1 MNIAPKPPLA
11 RQGQQLATHGR
22 YGDSE
27 LVHMNPYEVQGL
39 AAMSPTGQLTKNP
52 VTGQPEAF
60 LPFLAPIIGSAL
72 GKAAIGKAIG
82 SGLAGAVG
90 SGLATWAQTG
100 DFEKGLI
107 GGITGFGLGKVMGA
121 AQTAGEATQA
131 ANQLGDIASSAG
143 LDNAQT
149 AALQAAQSGAKEFG
163 ANVLTDQSG
172 AFTAGMPEIV
182 SANTPSTFGQNL
194 ANIGR
199 GFTTPEGLT
208 SVANTAMS
216 PGVLLPAAV
225 GQGTMA
231 QVEAQEGMDK
241 LRKEATARDNRY
253 AQSFQDVLTDS
264 LGMARGTNPNPYMG
278 KYAKGGIVGMRN
290 GGDLD
295 RTEGMTDEEYRD
307 YMVGAQAEDSIA
319 GYGLDADNR
328 YFIRPKKGTG
338 AERQSFL
345 RGNFKQDAPTDYR
358 HGFEKEFQFFDFVE
372 DRPVERYADLFGA
385 GASDYL
391 AGLLAGNT
399 GNAPTTPTYNLRDV
413 DQATL
418 KGTQF
423 SGAGPGAGQGGDEAM
438 APLPAAPVGGTVTNL
453 PPSGGVAGGTDGGII
468 TTQSPGGGTVVPPS
482 GGTPVSAGMKAIQ
495 ALGYDRDQDYNREEG
510 EAVYDIMQE
519 YGVGDDEVAEYF
531 FDQAYLDDPTQSTA
545 NVAEA
550 AAAIGDRYQT
560 GVDLGLGQKFGG
572 DGSFDDTDVARVYE
586 NLTSD
591 DGVGLAQAA
600 DYFNLTGEELQANI
614 DAITARDAA
623 EASKAQAAAVLD
635 GVPVE
640 QVYDLI
646 ESGDVSV
653 SQVADY
659 FDYDYEEVRAAQDAI
674 AAQRAAT
681 GYVPPA
687 PVIPTA
693 GTIDLQDL
701 QDADDAIFAGMS
713 PNELRQA
720 GISVGASGGRIGKK
734 RFNTP
739 LGMVE
744 MANGGIAELPAN
756 LPMTA
761 EVPEETVMMESET
774 VIEEPMPDR
783 DFPELV
789 EMTVEA
795 IKGNIENSDE
805 VINQFIEEYGVE
817 EFRNLRE
824 IVLQGIVPE
833 AQTEGMIDGE
843 SGGMDDEVMGMIGED
858 QQVAVSPG
866 EYIVAADVVSGLGD
880 GNSDAGAVVLDE
892 MMQGVRNARSGGQQP
907 KPLNKAAV
915 MPS

>member
-22 YGDSE
+22 YGDTE

-60 LPFLAPIIGSAL
+60 LPFLAPLIGSAL
-72 GKAAIGKAIG
+72 GKAALGKAIG

-121 AQTAGEATQA
+121 AGDAGAAAREGTKSGFQQLTPLMEAQ
-131 ANQLGDIASSAG
+131 
-143 LDNAQT
+143 
-149 AALQAAQSGAKEFG
+149 GA
-163 ANVLTDQSG
+163 LTDPTV
-172 AFTAGMPEIV
+172 A
-182 SANTPSTFGQNL
+182 STFGDRL
-194 ANIGR
+194 GDIGR
-199 GFTTPEGLT
+199 GFTTKEGLQ
-208 SVANTAMS
+208 AIGNTAMS

-253 AQSFQDVLTDS
+253 AQSFRDVLTDS
-264 LGMARGTNPNPYMG
+264 LGMARGTDPNPYMG
-278 KYAKGGIVGMRN
+278 RYAKGGIVGMQR

-295 RTEGMTDEEYRD
+295 MTEGMTDEEYRD
-307 YMVGAQAEDSIA
+307 YMIGDKADESIA

-328 YFIRPKKGTG
+328 YFIKPKAGTG

-345 RGNFKQDAPTDYR
+345 RGDFKQKPPTDYR
-358 HGFEKEFQFFDFVE
+358 HGFEKEFQFFDFVK

-399 GNAPTTPTYNLRDV
+399 GDAPTTPTYNLRDV

-423 SGAGPGAGQGGDEAM
+423 SGAGPGAGQGGDVVM
-438 APLPAAPVGGTVTNL
+438 PPVAP
-453 PPSGGVAGGTDGGII
+453 AGGTGGGII
-468 TTQSPGGGTVVPPS
+468 TTKPPGGGTVTPPAGGTVVPPG

-495 ALGYDRDQDYNREEG
+495 DLGIELDQDYDRAEG

-519 YGVGDDEVAEYF
+519 YGVGDKEVADYF
-531 FDQAYLDDPTQSTA
+531 GVDEQG
-545 NVAEA
+545 VADA
-550 AAAIGDRYQT
+550 ADVIAQRYQT
-560 GVDLGLGQKFGG
+560 GADLGFGDKFTG
-572 DGSFDDTDVARVYE
+572 DYTGDDVTRVYE

-600 DYFNLTGEELQANI
+600 DYFNVTGEELQANL
-614 DAITARDAA
+614 DAIAARDAA

-646 ESGDVSV
+646 EAGDVSV
-653 SQVADY
+653 SQVADH
-659 FDYDYEEVRAAQDAI
+659 FGYDYEDVRAAQDAI
-674 AAQRAAT
+674 RAQREAT
-681 GYVPPA
+681 GYVPPT
-687 PVIPTA
+687 PVIPDVGA
-693 GTIDLQDL
+693 IDPQALADQQAADL
-701 QDADDAIFAGMS
+701 AGMS
-713 PNELRQA
+713 LAEREQA
-720 GISVGASGGRIGKK
+720 GFGHGGRVGKK
-734 RFNTP
+734 RFKTP

-756 LPMTA
+756 LPMTQ

-774 VIEEPMPDR
+774 VIEEPMPDT

-795 IKGNIENSDE
+795 IKGNIENADE
-805 VINQFIEEYGVE
+805 IINQFIDEYGVE

-824 IVLQGIVPE
+824 IVLQGIVPD
-833 AQTEGMIDGE
+833 AQTEGMIEGE

-915 MPS
+915 MPA

>member
-1 MNIAPKPPLA
+1 
-11 RQGQQLATHGR
+11 
-22 YGDSE
+22 
-27 LVHMNPYEVQGL
+27 
-39 AAMSPTGQLTKNP
+39 MSPTGQLTKNP

-60 LPFLAPIIGSAL
+60 LPFLAPLIGSAL
-72 GKAAIGKAIG
+72 GKAALGKAIG

-121 AQTAGEATQA
+121 AQTAGEAADVGSAMAQETFSQMPVIGNVNIPGA
-131 ANQLGDIASSAG
+131 AEAASRVANPSFANNLGNIA
-143 LDNAQT
+143 
-149 AALQAAQSGAKEFG
+149 
-163 ANVLTDQSG
+163 
-172 AFTAGMPEIV
+172 
-182 SANTPSTFGQNL
+182 
-194 ANIGR
+194 R
-199 GFTTPEGLT
+199 GFSSPEGLT
-208 SVANTAMS
+208 SIANTAMS

-253 AQSFQDVLTDS
+253 AQSFRDVLTDS
-264 LGMARGTNPNPYMG
+264 LGMARGTDPNPYMG
-278 KYAKGGIVGMRN
+278 RYAKGGIVGMQR

-295 RTEGMTDEEYRD
+295 MTEGMTDEEYRD
-307 YMVGAQAEDSIA
+307 YMTGAQADESIA
-319 GYGLDADNR
+319 GYGLDADKR
-328 YFIRPKKGTG
+328 YFIKPKAGTG

-345 RGNFKQDAPTDYR
+345 RGGFKQKPPTDYR
-358 HGFEKEFQFFDFVE
+358 HGFEKEFQFFDFIK

-399 GNAPTTPTYNLRDV
+399 GDAPTTPTYNLRDV

-423 SGAGPGAGQGGDEAM
+423 SGVGPGAGQGGDVVM
-438 APLPAAPVGGTVTNL
+438 PPVAPVA
-453 PPSGGVAGGTDGGII
+453 PAGGTGGGII
-468 TTQSPGGGTVVPPS
+468 TTPPPGGGTVTPPAGGTVVPPG

-495 ALGYDRDQDYNREEG
+495 DLGIELDQDYNREEG

-519 YGVGDDEVAEYF
+519 YGVGDKEVGDYFGVDEQGVA
-531 FDQAYLDDPTQSTA
+531 D
-545 NVAEA
+545 A
-550 AAAIGDRYQT
+550 ADVIAQRYQT
-560 GVDLGLGQKFGG
+560 GADLGFGDKFTG
-572 DGSFDDTDVARVYE
+572 DYTDEDVTRVYE

-600 DYFNLTGEELQANI
+600 DYFNVTGEELQANL
-614 DAITARDAA
+614 DAIAARDAA

-646 ESGDVSV
+646 EAGDVTV

-659 FDYDYEEVRAAQDAI
+659 FGYDYEDVRAAQDAI
-674 AAQRAAT
+674 RAQREAT

-687 PVIPTA
+687 PVIPDVGA
-693 GTIDLQDL
+693 IDPQALADQQAADL
-701 QDADDAIFAGMS
+701 AGMS
-713 PNELRQA
+713 LAERER
-720 GISVGASGGRIGKK
+720 VGFGHGGRMGKK
-734 RFNTP
+734 RFKTP

-756 LPMTA
+756 LPMTQ

-774 VIEEPMPDR
+774 VIEEPMPDT

-795 IKGNIENSDE
+795 IKGNIENADE
-805 VINQFIEEYGVE
+805 IINQFIDEYGVE

-824 IVLQGIVPE
+824 IVLQGIVPD
-833 AQTEGMIDGE
+833 AQTEGMIEGE

-915 MPS
+915 MPA

>member
-22 YGDSE
+22 YGDTE

-60 LPFLAPIIGSAL
+60 LPFLAPLIGSAL
-72 GKAAIGKAIG
+72 GKAALGKAIG

-121 AQTAGEATQA
+121 AGDAGAAAREGTKSGFQQLTPLMEAQ
-131 ANQLGDIASSAG
+131 
-143 LDNAQT
+143 
-149 AALQAAQSGAKEFG
+149 GA
-163 ANVLTDQSG
+163 LTDPTV
-172 AFTAGMPEIV
+172 A
-182 SANTPSTFGQNL
+182 STFGDRL
-194 ANIGR
+194 GDIGR
-199 GFTTPEGLT
+199 GFTTKEGLQ
-208 SVANTAMS
+208 AIGNTAMS

-253 AQSFQDVLTDS
+253 AQSFRDVLTDS
-264 LGMARGTNPNPYMG
+264 LGMARGTDPNPYMG
-278 KYAKGGIVGMRN
+278 RYAKGGIVGMQR

-295 RTEGMTDEEYRD
+295 MTEGMTDEEYRD
-307 YMVGAQAEDSIA
+307 YMIGDKADESIA

-328 YFIRPKKGTG
+328 YFIKPKAGTG

-345 RGNFKQDAPTDYR
+345 RGDFKQKPPTDYR
-358 HGFEKEFQFFDFVE
+358 HGFEKEFQFFDFIK

-399 GNAPTTPTYNLRDV
+399 GDAPTTPTYNLRDV

-423 SGAGPGAGQGGDEAM
+423 SGAGPGAGQGGDVVM
-438 APLPAAPVGGTVTNL
+438 PPVAP
-453 PPSGGVAGGTDGGII
+453 AGGTGGGII
-468 TTQSPGGGTVVPPS
+468 TTKPPGGGTVTPPAGGTVVPPG

-495 ALGYDRDQDYNREEG
+495 DLGIELDQDYDRAEG

-519 YGVGDDEVAEYF
+519 YGVGDKEVADYF
-531 FDQAYLDDPTQSTA
+531 GVDEQG
-545 NVAEA
+545 VADA
-550 AAAIGDRYQT
+550 ADVIAQRYQT
-560 GVDLGLGQKFGG
+560 GADLGFGDKFTG
-572 DGSFDDTDVARVYE
+572 DYTGDDVTRVYE

-600 DYFNLTGEELQANI
+600 DYFNVTGEELQANL
-614 DAITARDAA
+614 DAIAARDAA

-646 ESGDVSV
+646 EAGDVSV
-653 SQVADY
+653 SQVADH
-659 FDYDYEEVRAAQDAI
+659 FGYDYEDVRAAQDAI
-674 AAQRAAT
+674 RAQREAT
-681 GYVPPA
+681 GYVPPT
-687 PVIPTA
+687 PVIPDVGA
-693 GTIDLQDL
+693 IDPQALADQQAADL
-701 QDADDAIFAGMS
+701 AGMS
-713 PNELRQA
+713 LAEREQA
-720 GISVGASGGRIGKK
+720 GFGHGGRVGKK
-734 RFNTP
+734 RFKTP

-756 LPMTA
+756 LPMTQ

-774 VIEEPMPDR
+774 VIEEPMPDT

-795 IKGNIENSDE
+795 IKGNIENADE
-805 VINQFIEEYGVE
+805 IINQFIDEYGVE

-824 IVLQGIVPE
+824 IVLQGIVPD
-833 AQTEGMIDGE
+833 AQTEGMIEGE

-915 MPS
+915 MPA

>member
-60 LPFLAPIIGSAL
+60 LPFLAPLIGSAL

-121 AQTAGEATQA
+121 AGDAGAMSRLGEGVAEGSQAMGAAGTAGGMAFNPLDAVGSGGE
-131 ANQLGDIASSAG
+131 LASSG
-143 LDNAQT
+143 FAQN
-149 AALQAAQSGAKEFG
+149 FG
-163 ANVLTDQSG
+163 D
-172 AFTAGMPEIV
+172 
-182 SANTPSTFGQNL
+182 
-194 ANIGR
+194 IGR
-199 GFTTPEGLT
+199 GLTSAEGLT

-264 LGMARGTNPNPYMG
+264 LGMARGTDPNPYMG

-295 RTEGMTDEEYRD
+295 HTEGMTDEEYRD
-307 YMVGAQAEDSIA
+307 YMIGDKADESIA

-328 YFIRPKKGTG
+328 YFIRPKEGTG

-372 DRPVERYADLFGA
+372 DRPIERYADLFGA

-399 GNAPTTPTYNLRDV
+399 GNAPTTPTYKLGDV
-413 DQATL
+413 DAATL

-423 SGAGPGAGQGGDEAM
+423 SGAGPGAGQGGDEVM
-438 APLPAAPVGGTVTNL
+438 APLPAAPVGGTASNL

-468 TTQSPGGGTVVPPS
+468 TTQPPGGGTVVPPS

-495 ALGYDRDQDYNREEG
+495 GLGIDLDQDYNRAEG

-519 YGVGDDEVAEYF
+519 YGVGDAEVADYF
-531 FDQAYLDDPTQSTA
+531 GVDEQG
-545 NVAEA
+545 VADA
-550 AAAIGDRYQT
+550 SGVIAQRYQT
-560 GVDLGLGQKFGG
+560 GADLGFGDKFTG
-572 DGSFDDTDVARVYE
+572 DYTDEDVTRVYE

-600 DYFNLTGEELQANI
+600 DYFNVTGEELQANL
-614 DAITARDAA
+614 DAIAARDAA

-646 ESGDVSV
+646 ESGDVTV
-653 SQVADY
+653 SQVADH
-659 FDYDYEEVRAAQDAI
+659 FGYDYEEVRAAQDAI
-674 AAQRAAT
+674 RAQREAT

-687 PVIPTA
+687 PVTPDVGA
-693 GTIDLQDL
+693 IDPQALADQQAADL
-701 QDADDAIFAGMS
+701 AGMS
-713 PNELRQA
+713 LAEREQI
-720 GISVGASGGRIGKK
+720 GFGHGGRMGKK

-756 LPMTA
+756 LPMTQ
-761 EVPEETVMMESET
+761 EVPEETVMMEAET
-774 VIEEPMPDR
+774 VIEEPMPDT

-795 IKGNIENSDE
+795 IKGNIENADE
-805 VINQFIEEYGVE
+805 IINQFIEEYGVE

-833 AQTEGMIDGE
+833 AQTEGMIEGE

-915 MPS
+915 MPA

>member
-22 YGDSE
+22 YGDTE

-60 LPFLAPIIGSAL
+60 LPFLAPLIGSAL
-72 GKAAIGKAIG
+72 GKAALGKAIG

-121 AQTAGEATQA
+121 AGDAGAAAREGTKSGFQQLTPLMEAQ
-131 ANQLGDIASSAG
+131 
-143 LDNAQT
+143 
-149 AALQAAQSGAKEFG
+149 GA
-163 ANVLTDQSG
+163 LTDPTV
-172 AFTAGMPEIV
+172 A
-182 SANTPSTFGQNL
+182 STFGDRL
-194 ANIGR
+194 GDIGR
-199 GFTTPEGLT
+199 GFTTKEGLQ
-208 SVANTAMS
+208 AIGNTAMS

-253 AQSFQDVLTDS
+253 AQSFRDVLTDS
-264 LGMARGTNPNPYMG
+264 LGMARGTDPNPYMG
-278 KYAKGGIVGMRN
+278 RYAKGGIVGMQR

-295 RTEGMTDEEYRD
+295 MTEGMTDEEYRD
-307 YMVGAQAEDSIA
+307 YMIGDKADESIA

-328 YFIRPKKGTG
+328 YFIKPKAGTG

-345 RGNFKQDAPTDYR
+345 RGDFKQKPPTDYR
-358 HGFEKEFQFFDFVE
+358 HGFEKEFQFFDFIK

-399 GNAPTTPTYNLRDV
+399 GDAPTTPTYNLRDV
-413 DQATL
+413 DQSTL

-423 SGAGPGAGQGGDEAM
+423 SGAGPGAGQGGDVVM
-438 APLPAAPVGGTVTNL
+438 PPVAP
-453 PPSGGVAGGTDGGII
+453 AGGTGGGII
-468 TTQSPGGGTVVPPS
+468 TTKPPGGGTVTPPAGGTVVPPG

-495 ALGYDRDQDYNREEG
+495 DLGIELDQDYDRAEG

-519 YGVGDDEVAEYF
+519 YGVGDKEVADYF
-531 FDQAYLDDPTQSTA
+531 GVDEQG
-545 NVAEA
+545 VADA
-550 AAAIGDRYQT
+550 ADVIAQRYQT
-560 GVDLGLGQKFGG
+560 GADLGFGDKFTG
-572 DGSFDDTDVARVYE
+572 DYTGDDVTRVYE

-600 DYFNLTGEELQANI
+600 DYFNVTGEELQANL
-614 DAITARDAA
+614 DAIAARDAA

-646 ESGDVSV
+646 EAGDVSV
-653 SQVADY
+653 SQVADH
-659 FDYDYEEVRAAQDAI
+659 FGYDYEDVRAAQDAI
-674 AAQRAAT
+674 RAQREAT
-681 GYVPPA
+681 GYVPPT
-687 PVIPTA
+687 PVIPDVGA
-693 GTIDLQDL
+693 IDPQALADQQAADL
-701 QDADDAIFAGMS
+701 AGMS
-713 PNELRQA
+713 LAEREQA
-720 GISVGASGGRIGKK
+720 GFGHGGRVGKK
-734 RFNTP
+734 RFKTP

-756 LPMTA
+756 LPMTQ

-774 VIEEPMPDR
+774 VIEEPMPDT

-795 IKGNIENSDE
+795 IKGNIENADE
-805 VINQFIEEYGVE
+805 IINQFIDEYGVE

-824 IVLQGIVPE
+824 IVLQGIVPD
-833 AQTEGMIDGE
+833 AQTEGMIEGE

-915 MPS
+915 MPA

>member
-60 LPFLAPIIGSAL
+60 LPFLAPLIGSAL

-121 AQTAGEATQA
+121 AQTAGEAADVGSAMAQETFSQMPGIGNVNIPGATEA
-131 ANQLGDIASSAG
+131 ASRIANPSFANNLGNIA
-143 LDNAQT
+143 
-149 AALQAAQSGAKEFG
+149 K
-163 ANVLTDQSG
+163 
-172 AFTAGMPEIV
+172 
-182 SANTPSTFGQNL
+182 
-194 ANIGR
+194 

-208 SVANTAMS
+208 SIANTAMS

-264 LGMARGTNPNPYMG
+264 LGMARGTDPNPYMG

-295 RTEGMTDEEYRD
+295 HTEGMTDEEYRD
-307 YMVGAQAEDSIA
+307 YMIGDKADESIA

-328 YFIRPKKGTG
+328 YFIRPKEGTG

-372 DRPVERYADLFGA
+372 DRPIERYADLFGA

-399 GNAPTTPTYNLRDV
+399 GNAPTTPTYKLGDV
-413 DQATL
+413 DAATL

-423 SGAGPGAGQGGDEAM
+423 SGAGPGAGQGGDEVM
-438 APLPAAPVGGTVTNL
+438 APLPAAPVGGTASNL

-468 TTQSPGGGTVVPPS
+468 TTQPPGGGTVVPPS

-495 ALGYDRDQDYNREEG
+495 GLGIDLDQDYNRAEG

-519 YGVGDDEVAEYF
+519 YGVGDAEVADYF
-531 FDQAYLDDPTQSTA
+531 GVDEQG
-545 NVAEA
+545 VADA
-550 AAAIGDRYQT
+550 SGVIAQRYQT
-560 GVDLGLGQKFGG
+560 GADLGFGDKFTG
-572 DGSFDDTDVARVYE
+572 DYTDEDVTRVYE

-600 DYFNLTGEELQANI
+600 DYFNVTGEELQANL
-614 DAITARDAA
+614 DAIAARDAA

-646 ESGDVSV
+646 ESGDVTV
-653 SQVADY
+653 SQVADH
-659 FDYDYEEVRAAQDAI
+659 FGYDYEEVRAAQDAI
-674 AAQRAAT
+674 RAQREAT

-687 PVIPTA
+687 PVTPDVGA
-693 GTIDLQDL
+693 IDPQVLADQQAADL
-701 QDADDAIFAGMS
+701 AGMS
-713 PNELRQA
+713 LAEREQI
-720 GISVGASGGRIGKK
+720 GFGHGGRMGKK

-756 LPMTA
+756 LPMTQ
-761 EVPEETVMMESET
+761 EVPEETVMMEAET
-774 VIEEPMPDR
+774 VIEEPMPDT

-795 IKGNIENSDE
+795 IKGNIENADE
-805 VINQFIEEYGVE
+805 IINQFIEEYGVE

-833 AQTEGMIDGE
+833 AQTEGMIEGE

-915 MPS
+915 MPA

>member
-22 YGDSE
+22 YGDTE

-60 LPFLAPIIGSAL
+60 LPFLAPLIGSAL
-72 GKAAIGKAIG
+72 GKAALGKAIG

-121 AQTAGEATQA
+121 AQTAGEAADVGSAMAQETFSQMPGIGNVNIPGA
-131 ANQLGDIASSAG
+131 AEAASRVANPSFANNLGNIA
-143 LDNAQT
+143 
-149 AALQAAQSGAKEFG
+149 
-163 ANVLTDQSG
+163 
-172 AFTAGMPEIV
+172 
-182 SANTPSTFGQNL
+182 
-194 ANIGR
+194 R
-199 GFTTPEGLT
+199 GFSSPEGLT
-208 SVANTAMS
+208 SIANTAMS

-253 AQSFQDVLTDS
+253 AQSFRDVLTDS
-264 LGMARGTNPNPYMG
+264 LGMARGTDPNPYMG
-278 KYAKGGIVGMRN
+278 RYAKGGIVGMQR

-295 RTEGMTDEEYRD
+295 MTEGMTDEEYRD
-307 YMVGAQAEDSIA
+307 YMTGAQADESIA
-319 GYGLDADNR
+319 GYGLDADKR
-328 YFIRPKKGTG
+328 YFIKPKAGTG

-345 RGNFKQDAPTDYR
+345 RGGFKQKPPTDYR
-358 HGFEKEFQFFDFVE
+358 HGFEKEFQFFDFIK

-399 GNAPTTPTYNLRDV
+399 GDAPTTPTYNLRDV

-423 SGAGPGAGQGGDEAM
+423 SGVGPGAGQGGDVVM
-438 APLPAAPVGGTVTNL
+438 PPVAPVA
-453 PPSGGVAGGTDGGII
+453 PAGGTGGGII
-468 TTQSPGGGTVVPPS
+468 TTPPPGGGTVTPPAGGTVVPPG

-495 ALGYDRDQDYNREEG
+495 DLGIELDQDYNREEG

-519 YGVGDDEVAEYF
+519 YGVGDKEVGDYFGVDEQGVA
-531 FDQAYLDDPTQSTA
+531 D
-545 NVAEA
+545 A
-550 AAAIGDRYQT
+550 ADVIAQRYQT
-560 GVDLGLGQKFGG
+560 GADLGFGDKFTG
-572 DGSFDDTDVARVYE
+572 DYTDEDVTRVYE

-600 DYFNLTGEELQANI
+600 DYFNVTGEELQANL
-614 DAITARDAA
+614 DAIAARDAA

-646 ESGDVSV
+646 EAGDVTV

-659 FDYDYEEVRAAQDAI
+659 FGYDYEDVRAAQDAI
-674 AAQRAAT
+674 RAQREAT

-687 PVIPTA
+687 PVIPDVGA
-693 GTIDLQDL
+693 IDPQALADQQAADL
-701 QDADDAIFAGMS
+701 AGMS
-713 PNELRQA
+713 LAERER
-720 GISVGASGGRIGKK
+720 VGFGHGGRMGKK
-734 RFNTP
+734 RFKTP

-756 LPMTA
+756 LPMTQ

-774 VIEEPMPDR
+774 VIEEPMPDT

-795 IKGNIENSDE
+795 IKGNIENADE
-805 VINQFIEEYGVE
+805 IINQFIDEYGVE

-824 IVLQGIVPE
+824 IVLQGIVPD
-833 AQTEGMIDGE
+833 AQTEGMIEGE

-915 MPS
+915 MPA

>member
-60 LPFLAPIIGSAL
+60 LPFLAPLLGSAL
-72 GKAAIGKAIG
+72 GKAALGKAIG

-100 DFEKGLI
+100 SFEKGLI

-121 AQTAGEATQA
+121 AGDAGAAAREGTKSGFQQLTPLMEAQ
-131 ANQLGDIASSAG
+131 
-143 LDNAQT
+143 
-149 AALQAAQSGAKEFG
+149 GA
-163 ANVLTDQSG
+163 LTDPTV
-172 AFTAGMPEIV
+172 A
-182 SANTPSTFGQNL
+182 STFGDRL
-194 ANIGR
+194 GDIGR
-199 GFTTPEGLT
+199 GFTTKEGLQ
-208 SVANTAMS
+208 AIGNTAMS

-295 RTEGMTDEEYRD
+295 MTEGMTDEEYRD
-307 YMVGAQAEDSIA
+307 YMIGAKAEDSIA

-358 HGFEKEFQFFDFVE
+358 HGFEKEFQFFDFIE

-385 GASDYL
+385 GSSDYL

-399 GNAPTTPTYNLRDV
+399 GNAPTTPTYKLRDV
-413 DQATL
+413 DASTL

-423 SGAGPGAGQGGDEAM
+423 SGAGPGAGQGGDVAM
-438 APLPAAPVGGTVTNL
+438 TPLPP
-453 PPSGGVAGGTDGGII
+453 AGGTGGE
-468 TTQSPGGGTVVPPS
+468 SGVGGVGGVGGAVGGVGGDVGGGSTTAQQTTITCYDQITGESLPVTGVNPS
-482 GGTPVSAGMKAIQ
+482 CPAGFGPNKPLDVGAGMKAIQ
-495 ALGYDRDQDYNREEG
+495 GLGIDLDQDYNRAEG

-572 DGSFDDTDVARVYE
+572 EGSFDQDDVTRVYE

-600 DYFNLTGEELQANI
+600 DYFNLTGEELQANL
-614 DAITARDAA
+614 DAITARNAA

-646 ESGDVSV
+646 ENEDVSV

-659 FDYDYEEVRAAQDAI
+659 FGYDYEEVRAAQDAI

-915 MPS
+915 MPA

>member
-1 MNIAPKPPLA
+1 MNIAHKPPLA

-22 YGDSE
+22 YGDTE
-27 LVHMNPYEVQGL
+27 LVHMNPYDVQGL

-60 LPFLAPIIGSAL
+60 LPFLAPLIGSAL
-72 GKAAIGKAIG
+72 GKAALGKAIG

-121 AQTAGEATQA
+121 AQTAGEAADVGSAMAQETFSQMPGIGNVNIPGA
-131 ANQLGDIASSAG
+131 AEAASRVANPSFANNLGNIA
-143 LDNAQT
+143 
-149 AALQAAQSGAKEFG
+149 
-163 ANVLTDQSG
+163 
-172 AFTAGMPEIV
+172 
-182 SANTPSTFGQNL
+182 
-194 ANIGR
+194 R
-199 GFTTPEGLT
+199 GFSSPEGLT
-208 SVANTAMS
+208 SIANTAMS

-253 AQSFQDVLTDS
+253 AQSFRDVLTDS
-264 LGMARGTNPNPYMG
+264 LGMARGTDPNPYMG
-278 KYAKGGIVGMRN
+278 RYAKGGIVGMQR

-295 RTEGMTDEEYRD
+295 MTEGMTDEEYRD
-307 YMVGAQAEDSIA
+307 YMTGAQADESIA
-319 GYGLDADNR
+319 GYGLDADKR
-328 YFIRPKKGTG
+328 YFIKPKAGTG

-345 RGNFKQDAPTDYR
+345 RGGFKQKPPTDYR
-358 HGFEKEFQFFDFVE
+358 HGFEKEFQFFDFIK

-399 GNAPTTPTYNLRDV
+399 GDAPTTPTYNLRDV

-423 SGAGPGAGQGGDEAM
+423 SGVGPGAGQGGDVVM
-438 APLPAAPVGGTVTNL
+438 PPVAPVA
-453 PPSGGVAGGTDGGII
+453 PAGGTGGGII
-468 TTQSPGGGTVVPPS
+468 TTPPPGGGTVTPPAGGTVVPPG

-495 ALGYDRDQDYNREEG
+495 DLGIELDQDYNREEG

-519 YGVGDDEVAEYF
+519 YGVGDKEVGDYFGVDEQGVA
-531 FDQAYLDDPTQSTA
+531 D
-545 NVAEA
+545 A
-550 AAAIGDRYQT
+550 ADVIAQRYQT
-560 GVDLGLGQKFGG
+560 GADLGFGDKFTG
-572 DGSFDDTDVARVYE
+572 DYTDEDVTRVYE

-600 DYFNLTGEELQANI
+600 DYFNVTGEELQANL
-614 DAITARDAA
+614 DAIAARDAA

-646 ESGDVSV
+646 EAGDVTV

-659 FDYDYEEVRAAQDAI
+659 FGYDYEDVRAAQDAI
-674 AAQRAAT
+674 RAQREAT

-687 PVIPTA
+687 PVIPDVGA
-693 GTIDLQDL
+693 IDPQALADQQAADL
-701 QDADDAIFAGMS
+701 AGMS
-713 PNELRQA
+713 LAERER
-720 GISVGASGGRIGKK
+720 VGFGHGGRMGKK
-734 RFNTP
+734 RFKTP

-756 LPMTA
+756 LPMTQ

-774 VIEEPMPDR
+774 VIEEPMPDT

-795 IKGNIENSDE
+795 IKGNIENADE
-805 VINQFIEEYGVE
+805 IINQFIDEYGVE

-824 IVLQGIVPE
+824 IVLQGIVPD
-833 AQTEGMIDGE
+833 AQTEGMIEGE

-915 MPS
+915 MPA

>member
-22 YGDSE
+22 YGDTE

-60 LPFLAPIIGSAL
+60 LPFLAPLIGSAL
-72 GKAAIGKAIG
+72 GKAALGKAIG

-90 SGLATWAQTG
+90 SGVATFAETG
-100 DFEKGLI
+100 DFEKGVI
-107 GGITGFGLGKVMGA
+107 SGITGFGLGKVMGA
-121 AQTAGEATQA
+121 AQTAGEAADVGSAMAQETFSQMPGIGNVNIPGA
-131 ANQLGDIASSAG
+131 AEAASRVANPSFANNLGNIA
-143 LDNAQT
+143 
-149 AALQAAQSGAKEFG
+149 
-163 ANVLTDQSG
+163 
-172 AFTAGMPEIV
+172 
-182 SANTPSTFGQNL
+182 
-194 ANIGR
+194 R
-199 GFTTPEGLT
+199 GFSSPEGLT
-208 SVANTAMS
+208 SIANTAMS

-253 AQSFQDVLTDS
+253 AQSFRDVLTDS
-264 LGMARGTNPNPYMG
+264 LGMARGTDPNPYMG
-278 KYAKGGIVGMRN
+278 RYAKGGIVGMQR

-295 RTEGMTDEEYRD
+295 MTEGMTDEEYRD
-307 YMVGAQAEDSIA
+307 YMTGAQADESIA
-319 GYGLDADNR
+319 GYGLDADKR
-328 YFIRPKKGTG
+328 YFIKPKAGTG

-345 RGNFKQDAPTDYR
+345 RGGFKQKPPTDYR
-358 HGFEKEFQFFDFVE
+358 HGFEKEFQFFDFIK

-399 GNAPTTPTYNLRDV
+399 GDAPTTPTYNLRDV

-423 SGAGPGAGQGGDEAM
+423 SGVGPGAGQGGDVVM
-438 APLPAAPVGGTVTNL
+438 PPVAPVA
-453 PPSGGVAGGTDGGII
+453 PAGGTGGGII
-468 TTQSPGGGTVVPPS
+468 TTPPPGGGTVTPPAGGTVVPPG

-495 ALGYDRDQDYNREEG
+495 DLGIELDQDYNREEG

-519 YGVGDDEVAEYF
+519 YGVGDKEVGDYFGVDEQGVA
-531 FDQAYLDDPTQSTA
+531 D
-545 NVAEA
+545 A
-550 AAAIGDRYQT
+550 ADVIAQRYQT
-560 GVDLGLGQKFGG
+560 GADLGFGDKFTG
-572 DGSFDDTDVARVYE
+572 DYTDEDVTRVYE

-600 DYFNLTGEELQANI
+600 DYFNVTGEELQANL
-614 DAITARDAA
+614 DAIAARDAA

-646 ESGDVSV
+646 EAGDVTV

-659 FDYDYEEVRAAQDAI
+659 FGYDYEDVRAAQDAI
-674 AAQRAAT
+674 RAQREAT

-687 PVIPTA
+687 PVIPDVGA
-693 GTIDLQDL
+693 IDPQALADQQAADL
-701 QDADDAIFAGMS
+701 AGMS
-713 PNELRQA
+713 LAERER
-720 GISVGASGGRIGKK
+720 VGFGHGGRMGKK
-734 RFNTP
+734 RFKTP

-756 LPMTA
+756 LPMTQ

-774 VIEEPMPDR
+774 VIEEPMPDT

-795 IKGNIENSDE
+795 IKGNIENADE
-805 VINQFIEEYGVE
+805 IINQFIDEYGVE

-824 IVLQGIVPE
+824 IVLQGIVPD
-833 AQTEGMIDGE
+833 AQTEGMIEGE

-915 MPS
+915 MPA

>member
-60 LPFLAPIIGSAL
+60 LPFLAPLLGSAL
-72 GKAAIGKAIG
+72 GKAALGKAIG

-121 AQTAGEATQA
+121 AGDAGAATRSAGDAGAEYLRSMGENVPTASSSFTES
-131 ANQLGDIASSAG
+131 LGD
-143 LDNAQT
+143 
-149 AALQAAQSGAKEFG
+149 
-163 ANVLTDQSG
+163 
-172 AFTAGMPEIV
+172 
-182 SANTPSTFGQNL
+182 
-194 ANIGR
+194 IGR
-199 GFTTPEGLT
+199 GFTTKEGLQ
-208 SVANTAMS
+208 AIGNTAMS

-264 LGMARGTNPNPYMG
+264 LGMARGTDPNPYMG
-278 KYAKGGIVGMRN
+278 RYAKGGIVGMRN

-295 RTEGMTDEEYRD
+295 GTEGMSDEEYRD
-307 YMVGAQAEDSIA
+307 YMVGAKAEDSIA

-345 RGNFKQDAPTDYR
+345 RGNFAQKPPTDYR
-358 HGFEKEFQFFDFVE
+358 HGFEKEFQFFDFIK
-372 DRPVERYADLFGA
+372 DRPIERYADLFGA

-399 GNAPTTPTYNLRDV
+399 GNAPTTSTYKLRDV
-413 DQATL
+413 DAATL
-418 KGTQF
+418 KGDQF
-423 SGAGPGAGQGGDEAM
+423 SGAGPGAGQGGDVAM
-438 APLPAAPVGGTVTNL
+438 APLPAGGTGGAGAGVGGAGAGAAGAGAAGAGAGSTTDQQTTITCYNQITGESLPVTGVN
-453 PPSGGVAGGTDGGII
+453 PSCPAGFGPNKPLG
-468 TTQSPGGGTVVPPS
+468 
-482 GGTPVSAGMKAIQ
+482 VSAGMKAIQ
-495 ALGYDRDQDYNREEG
+495 GLGIDVDQDYDRAEG

-519 YGVGDDEVAEYF
+519 YGVGNDEIAKYFQVDESGVA
-531 FDQAYLDDPTQSTA
+531 D
-545 NVAEA
+545 A
-550 AAAIGDRYQT
+550 ADVIAQRYQT
-560 GVDLGLGQKFGG
+560 GADLGFGDKFTG
-572 DGSFDDTDVARVYE
+572 DYTGDDVTRVYE

-600 DYFNLTGEELQANI
+600 DYFNVTGEELQANL
-614 DAITARDAA
+614 DAIAARDAA

-646 ESGDVSV
+646 ENKDVSV

-659 FDYDYEEVRAAQDAI
+659 FGYDYEEVRAAQDAI
-674 AAQRAAT
+674 RAQREAT

-687 PVIPTA
+687 PVTPDVGA
-693 GTIDLQDL
+693 IDPQVLADQQAADL
-701 QDADDAIFAGMS
+701 AGMS
-713 PNELRQA
+713 LAEREQI
-720 GISVGASGGRIGKK
+720 GFGHGGRMGKK

-756 LPMTA
+756 LPMTQ
-761 EVPEETVMMESET
+761 EVPEETVMMEAET
-774 VIEEPMPDR
+774 VIEEPMPDT

-795 IKGNIENSDE
+795 IKGNIENADE
-805 VINQFIEEYGVE
+805 IINQFIEEYGVE

-833 AQTEGMIDGE
+833 AQTEGMIEGE

-915 MPS
+915 MPA

>member
-22 YGDSE
+22 YGDTE

-60 LPFLAPIIGSAL
+60 LPFLAPLIGSAL
-72 GKAAIGKAIG
+72 GKAALGKAIG

-121 AQTAGEATQA
+121 AGDAGAMSRLGEGVAEGSQAMNAAGTAGGMAFNPLDAVGSGGELASSGFAQ
-131 ANQLGDIASSAG
+131 NLGDI
-143 LDNAQT
+143 
-149 AALQAAQSGAKEFG
+149 
-163 ANVLTDQSG
+163 
-172 AFTAGMPEIV
+172 
-182 SANTPSTFGQNL
+182 
-194 ANIGR
+194 GR
-199 GFTTPEGLT
+199 GLTSAEGLT

-253 AQSFQDVLTDS
+253 AQSFRDVLTDS
-264 LGMARGTNPNPYMG
+264 LGMARGTDPNPYMG
-278 KYAKGGIVGMRN
+278 RYAKGGIVGMQR

-295 RTEGMTDEEYRD
+295 MTEGMTDEEYRD
-307 YMVGAQAEDSIA
+307 YMTGAQADESIA
-319 GYGLDADNR
+319 GYGLDADKR
-328 YFIRPKKGTG
+328 YFIKPKAGTG

-345 RGNFKQDAPTDYR
+345 RGGFKQKPPTDYR
-358 HGFEKEFQFFDFVE
+358 HGFEKEFQFFDFIK

-399 GNAPTTPTYNLRDV
+399 GDAPTTPTYNLRDV

-423 SGAGPGAGQGGDEAM
+423 SGVGPGAGQGGDVVM
-438 APLPAAPVGGTVTNL
+438 PPVAP
-453 PPSGGVAGGTDGGII
+453 AGGTGGGII
-468 TTQSPGGGTVVPPS
+468 TTPPPGGGTVTPPAGGTVVPPG

-495 ALGYDRDQDYNREEG
+495 DLGIELDQDYNREEG

-519 YGVGDDEVAEYF
+519 YGVGNKEVGDYFGVDEQGVA
-531 FDQAYLDDPTQSTA
+531 D
-545 NVAEA
+545 A
-550 AAAIGDRYQT
+550 ADVIAQRYQT
-560 GVDLGLGQKFGG
+560 GADLGFGDKFTG
-572 DGSFDDTDVARVYE
+572 DYTDEDVTRVYE

-600 DYFNLTGEELQANI
+600 DYFNVTGEELQANI
-614 DAITARDAA
+614 DAIAARDAA

-646 ESGDVSV
+646 ESGDVNV

-659 FDYDYEEVRAAQDAI
+659 FGYDYEDVRAAQDAI
-674 AAQRAAT
+674 RAQREAT

-687 PVIPTA
+687 PVIPDVGA
-693 GTIDLQDL
+693 IDPQALADQQAADL
-701 QDADDAIFAGMS
+701 AGMS
-713 PNELRQA
+713 LAERER
-720 GISVGASGGRIGKK
+720 VGFGHGGRMGKK
-734 RFNTP
+734 RFKTP

-756 LPMTA
+756 LSMTQ

-774 VIEEPMPDR
+774 VIEEPMPDT

-795 IKGNIENSDE
+795 IKGNIENADE
-805 VINQFIEEYGVE
+805 IINQFIDEYGVE

-824 IVLQGIVPE
+824 IVLQSIVPD
-833 AQTEGMIDGE
+833 AQTEGMIEGE

-915 MPS
+915 MPA